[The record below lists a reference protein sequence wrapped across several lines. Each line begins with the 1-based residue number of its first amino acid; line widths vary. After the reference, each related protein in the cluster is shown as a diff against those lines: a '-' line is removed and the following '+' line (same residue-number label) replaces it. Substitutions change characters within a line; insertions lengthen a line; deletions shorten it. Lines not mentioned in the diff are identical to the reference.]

1 MTSATRPVLALASV
15 LAAVSALLVTAP
27 PARAAACDY
36 TNASGD
42 YRWTTA
48 ANWTCGRVPTSGDEV
63 TIAEEVSLDG
73 SHTVSTITLN
83 PGARLLGTSS
93 QRLTLTGTLTWTGGI
108 IEARIEAIGAVTM
121 VAAGDADKEI
131 RGSGWIRGNQRRF
144 ILTGTGDLIVGSPNY
159 AAAVI
164 YVDEFLVRSDV
175 VVRAGSPT
183 PGGITAATLNV
194 VSTASFQEPGL
205 IVDEVVVSE
214 QGEALLSGGSISIQK
229 AIGGILSAGA
239 TGGRI
244 VTGAPLPGETSP
256 EPTLVFLGDQ
266 DSIAVTNVTWE
277 HHSGTVHPEG
287 GRPVTLKGASDAP
300 PFVWSGGAIA
310 ARIALEGDASVEI
323 LGDATSAPAFSAAAH
338 PVGLVVNT
346 EATIGAGT
354 VLTMSPGTGIEVGAG
369 GTVEQYPG
377 SRIQAASA
385 GGSPSF
391 IVNSGTW
398 STQADPLGGPPAA
411 IVDTAISG
419 DGAWDVRDGTLA
431 LEGGAS
437 ADIGLL
443 RVLMA
448 AGRATAIHAPDA
460 RVRLRGLSVETDPT
474 RVPSPGEVVT
484 VVQAQSLDA
493 TGMSTN
499 GTLITPQFAWDVQAT
514 TRDLLLTALPAV
526 DLALVC
532 TPSCP
537 GTAQK
542 NRPWTLNW
550 SVSRKGS
557 ATSTGIRVITRLP
570 QGTSVVRYVVPAA
583 VTCTQAAREVTCVIG
598 QINSPVSLG
607 LRLRSA
613 TVGNVVAHG
622 RVVADKAIA
631 DPSQATRSVTV
642 RITR

>member
-194 VSTASFQEPGL
+194 VSTASFQEAGL

-214 QGEALLSGGSISIQK
+214 QGEARLSGGSISIQK
-229 AIGGILSAGA
+229 AIGGTA
-239 TGGRI
+239 
-244 VTGAPLPGETSP
+244 
-256 EPTLVFLGDQ
+256 
-266 DSIAVTNVTWE
+266 
-277 HHSGTVHPEG
+277 
-287 GRPVTLKGASDAP
+287 
-300 PFVWSGGAIA
+300 
-310 ARIALEGDASVEI
+310 
-323 LGDATSAPAFSAAAH
+323 
-338 PVGLVVNT
+338 
-346 EATIGAGT
+346 
-354 VLTMSPGTGIEVGAG
+354 
-369 GTVEQYPG
+369 EQYPG

-391 IVNSGTW
+391 SVNSGTW

-570 QGTSVVRYVVPAA
+570 RGTSVVRYVVPAA